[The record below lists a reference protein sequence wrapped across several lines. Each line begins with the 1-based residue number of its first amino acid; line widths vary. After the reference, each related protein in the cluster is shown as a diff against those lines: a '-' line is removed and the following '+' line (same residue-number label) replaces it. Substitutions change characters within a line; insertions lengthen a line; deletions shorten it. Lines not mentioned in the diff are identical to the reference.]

1 MREMS
6 RKFNKFY
13 EHVYK
18 QFSGVN
24 TAQEEKKPAKKKAAN
39 GKKKD
44 NKNPNESQNE
54 SICVKDE
61 NKGKS
66 DEIMSSFLDLSTS
79 AATQSGF
86 LDSTTLNNE
95 TARPKSAPLKA
106 SAKKALLAKF
116 NYVHRISYSCLLKLV
131 KIYFSNP
138 SEYKQLGKEYNAC
151 DETIE
156 EFATQ
161 LKIDENFHNYLM
173 KVINQQLEFILCDA
187 NQMKTTIYTTQ
198 FVYDCESFNDNDTF
212 KFLSQLWV

>member
-6 RKFNKFY
+6 RKFNQFY
-13 EHVYK
+13 DHVYK
-18 QFSGVN
+18 QFSGA
-24 TAQEEKKPAKKKAAN
+24 TAQEEKKPAKKKATTS
-39 GKKKD
+39 KKKE

-61 NKGKS
+61 NHGKS

-86 LDSTTLNNE
+86 LDTTANE

-138 SEYKQLGKEYNAC
+138 IEHKQLGKEFNAC

-156 EFATQ
+156 QLATQ

-198 FVYDCESFNDNDTF
+198 FVYDCESFNDNDIF